1 MLGNPYVE
9 MLGSISLIM
18 AIIVGYAVMLFIVLA
33 AFIYPV
39 AKLGRK
45 LVRKLLRIK
54 SPSTDPFPPFNPL
67 FEAFDGVV
75 TLNDRRAMAALDEPT
90 NMFKVPENMRNEM
103 AARIDSEI
111 IRRMYEGR
119 NETTQELPG
128 LMYLAGRPIEANS
141 EDTQFMDKIT
151 TMHHQ
156 I

>member
-1 MLGNPYVE
+1 MLENPYVE

-18 AIIVGYAVMLFIVLA
+18 AIIVGYAVMLFVTLA

-45 LVRKLLRIK
+45 LVRRLLRIK

-90 NMFKVPENMRNEM
+90 QTILPP
-103 AARIDSEI
+103 
-111 IRRMYEGR
+111 
-119 NETTQELPG
+119 TTIPAWQYGDVDPNWEDKLINSQTMPG
-128 LMYLAGRPIEANS
+128 LSYLAGRPIEASS
-141 EDTQFMDKIT
+141 EDTQFMDKVT